1 MQPFDLDLLQT
12 LVVIAETGSLSAAA
26 PRVHRSQSAVSEQ
39 IRKLE
44 QHCGL
49 PLLVRGKLGAS
60 LTPAGERL
68 VMHGRRLLA
77 LSEEAFRDVTGAPLA
92 GDLRL
97 AITDYFRPATI
108 SVLLKRLRERYPQL
122 RLHVAT
128 RQSLMIEGRRDF
140 DIGLSM
146 RILDGG
152 DGVQPAEDGRIGL
165 GREPLAWV
173 AAPSLHLDRARP
185 LPLVVLPENC
195 ALQRLILHTLNHNRV
210 DYEIAHSAAG
220 VAGLHLALA
229 AGLGVTCLNRSAIPA
244 GMAILDA
251 GFGLPAVPDVEF
263 TFLPPQAGEPAL
275 ITEVRRM
282 LAGELA

>member
-1 MQPFDLDLLQT
+1 MRPFDLDLLQT
-12 LVVIAETGSLSAAA
+12 LVAIAETGSLSAAA

-44 QHCGL
+44 QHCGV

-68 VMHGRRLLA
+68 VVHARRMLA
-77 LSEEAFRDVTGAPLA
+77 LSEEAFRDVLGRPLA

-108 SVLLKRLRERYPQL
+108 TLLLKRLRERYPQL

-128 RQSLMIEGRRDF
+128 RQSLMIESRLDF

-146 RILDGG
+146 RLLD
-152 DGVQPAEDGRIGL
+152 DDATPDENGRIRL
-165 GREPLAWV
+165 GREPLSWV
-173 AAPSLHLDRARP
+173 ASPALELDAARR
-185 LPLVVLPENC
+185 LPLVVLPEAC
-195 ALQRLILHTLNHNRV
+195 ALQRLIIRTLNQSAI

-229 AGLGVTCLNRSAIPA
+229 AGLGVACLNRSAIPA
-244 GMAILDA
+244 GMAILDT
-251 GFGLPAVPDVEF
+251 GLGLPAMPDIEF
-263 TFLPPQAGEPAL
+263 SILPPQPGESAL
-275 ITEVRRM
+275 VAEVRHV
-282 LAGELA
+282 LARELA

>member
-1 MQPFDLDLLQT
+1 MRPFDLDLLQT
-12 LVVIAETGSLSAAA
+12 LVAIAETGSLSAAA

-68 VMHGRRLLA
+68 VVHARRLLA
-77 LSEEAFRDVTGAPLA
+77 LSGEAFRDVTGTPLA

-108 SVLLKRLRERYPQL
+108 TTLLKRLRERYPQL

-128 RQSLMIEGRRDF
+128 RQSLMIENRRDF
-140 DIGLSM
+140 DIGVTM
-146 RILDGG
+146 RFPDN
-152 DGVQPAEDGRIGL
+152 DAADEDGRIRL

-173 AAPSLHLDRARP
+173 ASPALAFDRAER
-185 LPLVVLPENC
+185 LPLVVLPQAC
-195 ALQRLILHTLNHNRV
+195 ALQRLIIRTLNQSDLN
-210 DYEIAHSAAG
+210 YEIAHTAAG
-220 VAGLHLALA
+220 VAGLHMALA
-229 AGLGVTCLNRSAIPA
+229 AGLGVACLNRSAIPV

-251 GFGLPAVPDVEF
+251 GLGLPAMPDIEF
-263 TFLPPQAGEPAL
+263 SILPPQAGESGL
-275 ITEVRRM
+275 VTEVRHL
-282 LAGELA
+282 LAKELA

>member
-1 MQPFDLDLLQT
+1 MRPFDLDLLQT
-12 LVVIAETGSLSAAA
+12 LVAIAETGSLSAAA

-68 VMHGRRLLA
+68 VVHARRLLA
-77 LSEEAFRDVTGAPLA
+77 LSGEAFRDVTGTPLA

-108 SVLLKRLRERYPQL
+108 TTLLKRLRERYPQL

-128 RQSLMIEGRRDF
+128 RQSLMIENRRDF
-140 DIGLSM
+140 DIGVTM
-146 RILDGG
+146 RFPDN
-152 DGVQPAEDGRIGL
+152 DAADEDGRIRL

-173 AAPSLHLDRARP
+173 ASPALAFDRAER
-185 LPLVVLPENC
+185 LPLVVLPQAC
-195 ALQRLILHTLNHNRV
+195 ALQRLIIRTLNQSDLN
-210 DYEIAHSAAG
+210 YEIAHTAAG
-220 VAGLHLALA
+220 VAGLHMALA
-229 AGLGVTCLNRSAIPA
+229 AGLGVACLNRSAIPV

-251 GFGLPAVPDVEF
+251 GLGLPAMPDIEF
-263 TFLPPQAGEPAL
+263 SILPPQVGESGL
-275 ITEVRRM
+275 VTEVRHL
-282 LAGELA
+282 LAKELA